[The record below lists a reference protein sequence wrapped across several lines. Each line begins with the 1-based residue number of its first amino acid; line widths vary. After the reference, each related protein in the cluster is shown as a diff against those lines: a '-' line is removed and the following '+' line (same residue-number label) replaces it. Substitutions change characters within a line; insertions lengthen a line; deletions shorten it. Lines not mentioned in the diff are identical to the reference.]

1 MSVIFKRKHGNPTKN
16 TDTLPS
22 ISVRSKEDK
31 MTQQT
36 RTASGRIPGRSK
48 KRFLDA
54 VRKNWILY
62 LMFLPG
68 AVYLLINNYFP
79 MTGLV
84 VAFKDYSA
92 KRGLWGSNWA
102 GLKNFEF
109 LFATPDAM
117 VITHAG
123 EYKLIKQ
130 FDQTRKMMKMANMMP
145 TTLFRTMNAR
155 L

>member
-1 MSVIFKRKHGNPTKN
+1 
-16 TDTLPS
+16 
-22 ISVRSKEDK
+22 

-36 RTASGRIPGRSK
+36 ISASGRVPGRRRN
-48 KRFLDA
+48 RFLEA
-54 VRKNWILY
+54 IRKHWILY

-68 AVYLLINNYFP
+68 AVYLVINNYIP

-109 LFATPDAM
+109 LFATDGLGRSHLVEERLVATLQESPSVD
-117 VITHAG
+117 
-123 EYKLIKQ
+123 
-130 FDQTRKMMKMANMMP
+130 DQIHLVGT
-145 TTLFRTMNAR
+145 
-155 L
+155 